1 MHVLVQSKKE
11 FINRVSDCKEDVIQK
26 FLDILNEQKID
37 YCIIGGL
44 AVNAYVEPV
53 ISLDLDAVIAANKVR
68 ALEKTARKI
77 FSIERFTH
85 SINLSSNRSKL
96 RIQIQIDKQYQ
107 PFITRAVRKD
117 VMDYVMKVAVVE
129 DVLQGKIWAY
139 TDPGRRASQRQKDL
153 ADIYRLIEC
162 FPELKKHLPASLK
175 NTIDTE

>member
-1 MHVLVQSKKE
+1 MTKKE
-11 FINRVSDCKEDVIQK
+11 FINRVSDSKEDIIQK
-26 FLDILNEQKID
+26 LLDILNEQKID

-53 ISLDLDAVIAANKVR
+53 ISLDLDIVIATNDLKR
-68 ALEKTARKI
+68 LEKAVKNI

-107 PFITRAVRKD
+107 PFIKRAVRKD

-139 TDPGRRASQRQKDL
+139 TDPERRVSKRQKDL

-162 FPELKKHLPASLK
+162 FPELKSHLPDSLK
-175 NTIDTE
+175 KVIDT